1 MNDSREHRHIYVDR
15 DRLIHFKAKVTL
27 ILCVFSSSDDGSNWR
42 LLYSLLHP
50 TTNHLNHLI
59 RDILSFPG
67 RSRQWCTHDSSLRA
81 GLRKGSLVNQLSW
94 EGPVQ
99 NYVIQTGISEQSDL
113 RKGILKQ
120 GLKKT
125 GIFIIIGWM
134 CTLHFQHTF
143 LFKTTCKVN
152 LASDDPFNK
161 TCSKLSSLWQKLR
174 PHYSQSVKNV
184 SNQFRPYNWIIKPC
198 FFSIKQACDLLETKK
213 RKIWPRPST

>member
-1 MNDSREHRHIYVDR
+1 MYWWQLIQGGSKVRQPCQSAIVGGACAELRHSDR
-15 DRLIHFKAKVTL
+15 NLRTVWFEKRDFK
-27 ILCVFSSSDDGSNWR
+27 
-42 LLYSLLHP
+42 
-50 TTNHLNHLI
+50 
-59 RDILSFPG
+59 
-67 RSRQWCTHDSSLRA
+67 
-81 GLRKGSLVNQLSW
+81 
-94 EGPVQ
+94 
-99 NYVIQTGISEQSDL
+99 TGI
-113 RKGILKQ
+113 K
-120 GLKKT
+120 KKT

-161 TCSKLSSLWQKLR
+161 TCSKLSLLWQKLR

-213 RKIWPRPST
+213 KENLTTPKHLEKIYIYKKLNAAFNNNDSNTI